1 MDKKKLQQAF
11 IQYLAQKYQ
20 LKSQQELQAKA
31 QELGEEGM
39 KKEYAEFIQYMQQ
52 QGVQV
57 ARLGAK
63 LNYLRQLRGKCPEGY
78 EVAYY
83 KQGGKTCAVCQKVGT
98 QQQGGNVVEDFK
110 KKRKVTKAMEGT
122 QASRPTN
129 RTQSMTRPT
138 PGGQYSNQTFNE
150 NGRPARYESYQ
161 DRNDNWFTL
170 RTQGNDST
178 FYFNGGEGNPNGPT
192 PNFEGSKTNGKLNVP
207 QSSWDAAV
215 NVWNMIKKFVNNGQ
229 VEK

>member
-1 MDKKKLQQAF
+1 MDQKKLQQAF

-39 KKEYAEFIQYMQQ
+39 KKEYAEFIQYLQQ

-57 ARLGAK
+57 ARFGAK

-98 QQQGGNVVEDFK
+98 QQQGSNVVEDFK
-110 KKRKVTKAMEGT
+110 KKRKVEKAQSGTKAGNIV
-122 QASRPTN
+122 RPT
-129 RTQSMTRPT
+129 S
-138 PGGQYSNQTFNE
+138 GGYYSNQIFRE
-150 NGRPARYESYQ
+150 NGRPVRYESYQ
-161 DRNDNWFTL
+161 DPNENWYNL

-178 FYFNGGEGNPNGPT
+178 FYFNGGEGNPNGAS
-192 PNFEGSKTNGKLNVP
+192 PNFDGSKTNGKLNVP
-207 QSSWDAAV
+207 QSSWNGAV
-215 NVWNMIKKFVNNGQ
+215 KVWNMIKNWVSNGQ
-229 VEK
+229 AQK

>member
-39 KKEYAEFIQYMQQ
+39 KQEYAEFIQYMQQ

-110 KKRKVTKAMEGT
+110 KKRKVEKAKSGNIV
-122 QASRPTN
+122 QPT
-129 RTQSMTRPT
+129 S
-138 PGGQYSNQTFNE
+138 GGQYSNQTFNE

-207 QSSWDAAV
+207 QSSWNAAV
-215 NVWNMIKKFVNNGQ
+215 KVWDMIKNFVNSGQ

>member
-39 KKEYAEFIQYMQQ
+39 KKEYVEFIQYMQQ

-110 KKRKVTKAMEGT
+110 KKRKVEKAQSGTKAGNIV
-122 QASRPTN
+122 RPT
-129 RTQSMTRPT
+129 S
-138 PGGQYSNQTFNE
+138 GGYYSNQTFRE
-150 NGRPARYESYQ
+150 NGRPVRYESYQ
-161 DRNDNWFTL
+161 DPNGNWYNL

-178 FYFNGGEGNPNGPT
+178 FYFNSDNGNPNGASS
-192 PNFEGSKTNGKLNVP
+192 NFEGSKTNGQLNVP
-207 QSSWDAAV
+207 QSSWNGAV
-215 NVWNMIKKFVNNGQ
+215 KVWDMIKNWVSNGQ

>member
-39 KKEYAEFIQYMQQ
+39 KQEYAEFIQYMQQ

-110 KKRKVTKAMEGT
+110 KKRKVEKAKSGNIV
-122 QASRPTN
+122 QPT
-129 RTQSMTRPT
+129 S
-138 PGGQYSNQTFNE
+138 GGQYSNQTFNE

-192 PNFEGSKTNGKLNVP
+192 PTFDGSKTNGKLNVP
-207 QSSWDAAV
+207 KSSWDAAV
-215 NVWNMIKKFVNNGQ
+215 NVWNMIKNFVNSGQ
-229 VEK
+229 AEK